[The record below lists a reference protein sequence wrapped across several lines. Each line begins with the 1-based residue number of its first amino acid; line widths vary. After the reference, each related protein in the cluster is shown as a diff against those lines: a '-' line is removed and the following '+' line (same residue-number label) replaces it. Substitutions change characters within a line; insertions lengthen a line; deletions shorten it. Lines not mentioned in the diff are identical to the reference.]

1 VRQREM
7 LGFPRVVCLNDV
19 REMLWPVGFSV
30 VMSLFCVE
38 SFHWLCLSVFACHYV
53 CFLYT
58 PSLLCVFKVAK
69 LRHTSI

>member
-30 VMSLFCVE
+30 SGIYSVWSLSNGCV
-38 SFHWLCLSVFACHYV
+38 CLFLRVIMFASCI
-53 CFLYT
+53 L
-58 PSLLCVFKVAK
+58 LLCFVCSKW
-69 LRHTSI
+69 LN